1 MSLLDLAAE
10 TMDNF
15 DPNKDSVNSGG
26 SQGLPDGDYLTA
38 IDDIK
43 HATFDSGWDCLQITF
58 SVLDGEH
65 AGEKEFDRI
74 SFATKS
80 KAGKAI
86 PDFILSRSIKFVIK
100 LGSLLGVEMKPE
112 YFASENETDTHETLA
127 QVLMNENGKT
137 VTLHVKHR
145 PNKKDPE
152 NPYTEYDLDAAEQP
166 EELDVTDADLP
177 GDLGGAPTPPM
188 PTDDDAPADLDEPT
202 NDSPF

>member
-1 MSLLDLAAE
+1 MSLLDLAAD
-10 TMDNF
+10 TLDNF
-15 DPNKDSVNSGG
+15 DPNKDSVNAGN
-26 SQGLPDGDYLTA
+26 QGLPDGDYLTA
-38 IDDIK
+38 IEDIK
-43 HATFDSGWDCLQITF
+43 HATFDSGWDCLQIVF

-65 AGEKEFDRI
+65 AGEKEYDRI

-100 LGSLLGVEMKPE
+100 LGALLGVEMKPE
-112 YFASENETDTHETLA
+112 YFASENETDTHETLS
-127 QVLMNENGKT
+127 QVLAPEKGKT

-145 PNKKDPE
+145 PNKKDPD

-166 EELDVTDADLP
+166 EELNVSDADLP

-188 PTDDDAPADLDEPT
+188 PSDADAPAPSDLDEP
-202 NDSPF
+202 PF